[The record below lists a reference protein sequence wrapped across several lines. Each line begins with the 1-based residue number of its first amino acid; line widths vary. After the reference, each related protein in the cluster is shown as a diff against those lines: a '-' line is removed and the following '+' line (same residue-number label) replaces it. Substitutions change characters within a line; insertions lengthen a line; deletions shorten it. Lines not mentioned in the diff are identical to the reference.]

1 VKKNN
6 VIITIVALVAVVIG
20 WDVYLA
26 ADDKEDNTIS
36 DLVTE
41 ASEESPII
49 AFAIGV
55 LCGHWFWNNCD
66 DKPCED

>member
-1 VKKNN
+1 MKKRN
-6 VIITIVALVAVVIG
+6 VITTIVAIVAAVIG
-20 WDVYLA
+20 WDIYLA
-26 ADDKEDNTIS
+26 ADDKKENTIS

-55 LCGHWFWNNCD
+55 LIGHWFWSQD
-66 DKPCED
+66 E